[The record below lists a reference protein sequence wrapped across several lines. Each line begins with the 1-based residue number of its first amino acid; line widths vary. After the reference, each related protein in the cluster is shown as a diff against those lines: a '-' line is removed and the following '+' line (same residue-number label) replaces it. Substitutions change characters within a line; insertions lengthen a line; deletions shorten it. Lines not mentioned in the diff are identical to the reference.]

1 MDKAPDAYRTISE
14 VGDDLDIAQHVLR
27 FWETRF
33 PQIKPL
39 KRGGG
44 RRYYRPDD
52 VELLKGIRHL
62 LYREGYTIKGVQRI
76 LKEQG
81 ARAVQDVGRAGRLI
95 AGLQPDPADFSEEPS
110 RSLPVALPAEP
121 DPSPAF
127 SAMRRSE
134 PVPHEGPLPSF
145 PAQWG
150 GGAYV
155 SPPGF
160 AEQPLPAARMP
171 PPVAEWSAPVPE
183 QPPLQPNGEFPATR
197 NLPASP
203 DFQRPAPDSVPPS
216 FAPALPD
223 ASAQHRRQALIEALA
238 ELEAARG
245 VIAKVLSGR

>member
-81 ARAVQDVGRAGRLI
+81 ARAVQAIGRAGHLS
-95 AGLQPDPADFSEEPS
+95 GD
-110 RSLPVALPAEP
+110 LP
-121 DPSPAF
+121 
-127 SAMRRSE
+127 
-134 PVPHEGPLPSF
+134 
-145 PAQWG
+145 
-150 GGAYV
+150 
-155 SPPGF
+155 
-160 AEQPLPAARMP
+160 
-171 PPVAEWSAPVPE
+171 
-183 QPPLQPNGEFPATR
+183 
-197 NLPASP
+197 
-203 DFQRPAPDSVPPS
+203 
-216 FAPALPD
+216 PALPD
-223 ASAQHRRQALIEALA
+223 DRLPAPPVIPAALIADQADIAPIRVPPVPAPVVIPTPPVAPKPPAPPALPLLEAVQHPVAPIATPSPAPEPAHVAFTRGGLQSGRTGVPETPPTGSAPAPAPAVPSRRLWLEALG
-238 ELEAARG
+238 ELESMRADIQR
-245 VIAKVLSGR
+245 VLASREKTSR